1 MKFILL
7 PNKKLISTIAI
18 STIALTLVPNV
29 VLAGDMTSVGMAL
42 YDKIAMGGGLV
53 VLIKGGIDIIQS
65 ALASDWP
72 KIKQTVMYSGGI
84 TIVLILFPTFLRL
97 IEATAKGMR

>member
-1 MKFILL
+1 MKFVLS
-7 PNKKLISTIAI
+7 NKTALAVSTV
-18 STIALTLVPNV
+18 ALTLVIPS
-29 VLAGDMTSVGMAL
+29 LALASGDVTSVGMAL

-72 KIKQTVMYSGGI
+72 KIKQTLMYSGGI
-84 TIVLILFPTFLRL
+84 SIVLILYPTFLHL